1 MTTRVFEVNVDKLE
15 IKGRRRARRLV
26 LQALYQWWLAND
38 DLVQIEAQWQN
49 RMGDNPA
56 ESRYFTQLLRG
67 VISQLPAIEEALL
80 PGLDRPIASLNPI
93 ELTVLRISTYELLF
107 APEVPYRVVL
117 DESVALTRE
126 FGSQDGFRYVNGVLN
141 HLAKHIRVHEI
152 NYKSPL

>member
-1 MTTRVFEVNVDKLE
+1 MDKQE

-26 LQALYQWWLAND
+26 LQALYQWLLAND
-38 DLVQIEAQWQN
+38 DLVQIEAQWCD
-49 RMGDNPA
+49 RMTDNQA
-56 ESRYFTQLLRG
+56 ELAYFSKLLYG
-67 VISQLPAIEEALL
+67 VVDKITLIEQALL
-80 PGLDRPIASLNPI
+80 PYLDRPLASLNPI

-141 HLAKHIRVHEI
+141 NLAKQIRVHEI
-152 NYKSPL
+152 KHEQGS